1 MLGLFSATLIFMTNK
16 LPAVG
21 YSSINIYSGTVWDKD
36 KSRVNIYSCTVWD
49 KDKSRVNIYSGT
61 VWDKD

>member
-1 MLGLFSATLIFMTNK
+1 MAEKKQNGCVENPMLGLFSATLIFMTNK

-36 KSRVNIYSCTVWD
+36 KSS
-49 KDKSRVNIYSGT
+49 VNIYSGT